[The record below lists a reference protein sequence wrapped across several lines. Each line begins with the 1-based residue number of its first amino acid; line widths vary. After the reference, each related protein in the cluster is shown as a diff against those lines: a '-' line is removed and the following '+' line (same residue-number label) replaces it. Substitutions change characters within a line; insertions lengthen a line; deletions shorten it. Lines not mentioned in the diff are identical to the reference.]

1 MLAKRY
7 YIKSTLSHSIVPV
20 LSLLLIKQWHQNNM
34 KKKDIRILLVD
45 DEPDILEIVSY
56 NLTAEGY
63 EVFTAKNGLDGVAK
77 AKKKQPHLVILDVMM
92 PEMDGI
98 EACELLRKTS
108 GLENIVIAFLTAR
121 GEDYSQMAGFDA
133 GADDY
138 ITKPIKPKVLVSK
151 VNALLRRVLKDED
164 SQEDITKVGDIII
177 NREEYKIVKKGKD
190 IILPRKEFELLSLL
204 TSKPSKV
211 FKREVIL
218 DKVWGNEVVVGGR
231 TIDVHIRK
239 LREKIGEEHFKT
251 VKGVGYKFVL

>member
-1 MLAKRY
+1 
-7 YIKSTLSHSIVPV
+7 
-20 LSLLLIKQWHQNNM
+20 M
-34 KKKDIRILLVD
+34 KTKDIKILLVD

-56 NLTAEGY
+56 NLSSEGY
-63 EVFTAKNGLDGVAK
+63 EVFTAKNGVEAVAK
-77 AKKKQPHLVILDVMM
+77 AKKKNPHLIIMDVMM

-98 EACELLRKTS
+98 EACEVIRNTP
-108 GLENIVIAFLTAR
+108 GLENTIITFLTAR
-121 GEDYSQMAGFDA
+121 GEDYSQVAGFDA

-151 VNALLRRVLKDED
+151 VKALLRRLKEEKKDLE
-164 SQEDITKVGDIII
+164 EIVKVGNIVI
-177 NREEYKIVKKGKD
+177 NREEYKIINDGEE

-239 LREKIGEEHFKT
+239 LREKIGDHHFKT

>member
-1 MLAKRY
+1 
-7 YIKSTLSHSIVPV
+7 
-20 LSLLLIKQWHQNNM
+20 M
-34 KKKDIRILLVD
+34 KTKDITILLVD

-56 NLTAEGY
+56 NLSSEGY
-63 EVFTAKNGLDGVAK
+63 EVITAKNGVEAVAK
-77 AKKKQPHLVILDVMM
+77 AKKKLPQLIILDVMM

-98 EACELLRKTS
+98 EACEIMRNTP
-108 GLENIVIAFLTAR
+108 GLENSIITFLTAR
-121 GEDYSQMAGFDA
+121 GEDYSQVAGFDA

-151 VNALLRRVLKDED
+151 VKALLRRLKDGQKEV
-164 SQEDITKVGDIII
+164 EDIVRVGNIVI
-177 NREEYKIVKKGKD
+177 NREEYKIENDGEEL
-190 IILPRKEFELLSLL
+190 ILPRKEFELLSLL
-204 TSKPSKV
+204 TSKPNKV

-239 LREKIGEEHFKT
+239 LREKIGDHHFKT

>member
-1 MLAKRY
+1 
-7 YIKSTLSHSIVPV
+7 
-20 LSLLLIKQWHQNNM
+20 M

-56 NLTAEGY
+56 NLSAEGY
-63 EVFTAKNGLDGVAK
+63 EVFTARNGVEGVAK
-77 AKKKQPHLVILDVMM
+77 AKKKQPHLIILDVMM

-98 EACELLRKTS
+98 EACEIIRKTA
-108 GLENIVIAFLTAR
+108 GLENTIITFLTAR
-121 GEDYSQMAGFDA
+121 GEDYSQVAGFEA

-151 VNALLRRVLKDED
+151 VKSLLRRLREGDGEL
-164 SQEDITKVGDIII
+164 EDIFNVGDITI
-177 NREEYKIVKKGKD
+177 NREEYKIVNKGEE
-190 IILPRKEFELLSLL
+190 IVLPRKEFELLALL
-204 TSKPSKV
+204 TSKPNKV

-218 DKVWGNEVVVGGR
+218 ERVWGNEVVVGGR

-239 LREKIGEEHFKT
+239 LREKIGDDHFKT

>member
-1 MLAKRY
+1 
-7 YIKSTLSHSIVPV
+7 
-20 LSLLLIKQWHQNNM
+20 M
-34 KKKDIRILLVD
+34 KKKDIKILLVD

-56 NLTAEGY
+56 NLSAEGY
-63 EVFTAKNGLDGVAK
+63 EVITARNGMEGVSK
-77 AKKKQPHLVILDVMM
+77 AKKKKPHLIILDVMM

-98 EACELLRKTS
+98 EACEIIRRTE
-108 GLENIVIAFLTAR
+108 GLENTLITFLTAR

-151 VNALLRRVLKDED
+151 VKALLRRLKNEE
-164 SQEDITKVGDIII
+164 QEVEDIFNVGEITI
-177 NREEYKIVKKGKD
+177 NREEYKIVNKGEE
-190 IILPRKEFELLSLL
+190 IVLPRKEFELLALL
-204 TSKPSKV
+204 TSKPNKV

-239 LREKIGEEHFKT
+239 LREKIGDDHFKT